1 MSLRCKEEPPAEH
14 SDDGRMGQ
22 ALDFLAKFSGT
33 SFDTLVADSTA
44 AEPDDASATLQNHF
58 GREWQRLEDAAD
70 DTECSG
76 DEVKAVKAEEEVEE
90 EEEKAVV
97 VPPWRCIPVGA
108 GSASRADPVGAGSA
122 SRAAD
127 PRGRASA
134 SSKELWGV
142 LKARLVE
149 EKKDVA
155 VAAAGAA
162 AVAVAAAAAAA
173 AEEVPR
179 SGSGSGSSSVTAVTC
194 RPESKPSAFNYGPGT
209 GEHAMDDKGKIQRFF
224 GNGHLTFLMI
234 VLRSRM
240 RQCLKLVFPS
250 FKFELLSFFC
260 SDNGHL
266 TFLMARRS
274 VQKTQKRRW
283 LAT

>member
-14 SDDGRMGQ
+14 SDDGNAMVMGE

-33 SFDTLVADSTA
+33 NFDTLVADSAA
-44 AEPDDASATLQNHF
+44 AEPDDATATMQNHF

-70 DTECSG
+70 DDETECSG
-76 DEVKAVKAEEEVEE
+76 DEVKAEEDEE
-90 EEEKAVV
+90 GKEAKLIT
-97 VPPWRCIPVGA
+97 VPPWRLIEVGARSSSGAADPRGSRCIPGA
-108 GSASRADPVGAGSA
+108 GSASRAADPSGWRSA

-134 SSKELWGV
+134 SSNH
-142 LKARLVE
+142 LVE

-155 VAAAGAA
+155 VASTG
-162 AVAVAAAAAAA
+162 AAAAA

-179 SGSGSGSSSVTAVTC
+179 SGSGSGSISVTTC

-209 GEHAMDDKGKIQRFF
+209 GEHAFDENGKIQRFF
-224 GNGHLTFLMI
+224 DNGHLTCSMI

-250 FKFELLSFFC
+250 FEFELLSF
-260 SDNGHL
+260 L
-266 TFLMARRS
+266 LI
-274 VQKTQKRRW
+274 
-283 LAT
+283 

>member
-14 SDDGRMGQ
+14 SDDGNAMVMGE

-33 SFDTLVADSTA
+33 SFDTLVADSAA
-44 AEPDDASATLQNHF
+44 AEPDDATATMQNHF

-70 DTECSG
+70 DDETECSG
-76 DEVKAVKAEEEVEE
+76 DEVKAEED
-90 EEEKAVV
+90 EEEKKEKAVM
-97 VPPWRCIPVGA
+97 VPPWRCIPAGA
-108 GSASRADPVGAGSA
+108 GSASSAADPRGWRSA

-134 SSKELWGV
+134 SSKELWEV
-142 LKARLVE
+142 MQAHLVE

-162 AVAVAAAAAAA
+162 AGAARVIVPWTQINGFVVSAAA
-173 AEEVPR
+173 AEEV
-179 SGSGSGSSSVTAVTC
+179 VTTC

-209 GEHAMDDKGKIQRFF
+209 GEHAFDDKGKTQRFF
-224 GNGHLTFLMI
+224 DNGHLTFLMI

-250 FKFELLSFFC
+250 FKFELLSFFAQI
-260 SDNGHL
+260 
-266 TFLMARRS
+266 MA
-274 VQKTQKRRW
+274 T
-283 LAT
+283 